1 MKKKQ
6 ILVTFVLLLIA
17 AILIAGYYL
26 TQWACA
32 DYGEDFYK
40 ESDSVESKMV
50 SLLIGTR
57 QMQDVMGGESI
68 YPEFYRQVKTHMIN
82 GEKED
87 KAIEE
92 AKESMGERCA
102 LFRHAEKQG
111 YKATEKETNS
121 YVCTV
126 LQTMKKSED
135 YNRLNKI
142 YEKNGTT
149 MEKEYRADN
158 RKNVR
163 DASIKKWED
172 YLIKSG
178 ESRKLTEE
186 TERVTD
192 EYRKTESYASLENA
206 LRKCEEAFKKYG
218 SNGKKV
224 VEEYGKELDWTD

>member
-1 MKKKQ
+1 M
-6 ILVTFVLLLIA
+6 VTFVLLLIA
-17 AILIAGYYL
+17 AILITGYYL
-26 TQWACA
+26 TQRASA
-32 DYGEDFYK
+32 DYGKDFYK

-57 QMQDVMGGESI
+57 QMQDVMGEASI

-87 KAIEE
+87 KAIKD
-92 AKESMGERCA
+92 AKESMIERCA
-102 LFRHAEKQG
+102 LFQHAKKQG
-111 YKATEKETNS
+111 FEATEKETDRYIDS
-121 YVCTV
+121 V

-135 YNRLNKI
+135 YNRLNKF
-142 YEKNGTT
+142 YVQNDTT

-172 YLIKSG
+172 YLIASG
-178 ESRKLTEE
+178 ESNKLTEK
-186 TERVTD
+186 TENITE
-192 EYRKTESYASLENA
+192 EYRKTESYASLEKA
-206 LRKCEEAFKKYG
+206 LQKCEEAFKKYG

-224 VEEYGKELDWTD
+224 TEEYGKELSGLE